1 MKYLGRFLLLFLAAR
16 SVTLATVHGQ
26 DVPPGDQRPKA
37 TDTRNPSNNASSA
50 DPTSADR
57 VIVESVLP
65 VDRVSPLERPIS
77 SVYGTD
83 LSILDTPRTVTAIN
97 SAQQRDLSI
106 EQVTDLL
113 KLVPDSYTNSQFGG
127 ANIPFI
133 RGQAAEVFQN
143 GMLRTPRSD
152 GQPLSFNSVE
162 AFDVVAGPASVVYGP
177 TGNVGGYVNLVTK
190 RPFYDGYHGFVST
203 TIGEYNLRRW
213 QADIGGPITKELAW
227 RVSYQGEDSGSY
239 YRLQGTESQDVYAAV
254 SWTPTDKFR
263 VDFNAEFFEADYDE
277 NTGINRPTQDLIDN
291 GRYIQGTGVSPFSAP
306 GAADPRGFL
315 SVITP
320 TGVTTINRRD
330 GLFSPQD
337 GDYGKNIQ
345 GQLDVTYTASE
356 HLSVLNKTYFE
367 DYQQDQVE
375 ISQRYYNDIDESYNF
390 EDRLEFHLNFDTPV
404 GTKRLAKIDGK
415 DAKGGAD
422 DKAAPKDVQ
431 LSSLTLKS
439 EINTGLSF
447 RYIHVLAFQDFYNEY
462 LNATDISTNPANYP
476 ITTNLFGVLPVPGD
490 SREFAT
496 PGGSYAS
503 GLYPNSIQG
512 TQDSNGY
519 QFGLFYQHNLKITDQ
534 WSLLFG
540 GRGDLIYEDITDPLP
555 PPGFKAVS
563 DSTLVGL
570 GAANASVTYKPT
582 AWNTDYFT
590 FNYNESAVNGNGGG
604 FASLSGNQLIPENF
618 HIQNYLFEG
627 GAKFG
632 LFKNSLFASFAAF
645 YQQRATT
652 NQFGVTNEVDTRG
665 LEFQANYQPN
675 KNFYGT
681 FSASYLDAF
690 EPDVTGETLSTRS
703 VYDAFAPPTGTGVGS
718 PNFLSLSDQA
728 KTYRLP
734 AVPRFLLNAFA
745 KYRFDWGGGLS
756 AGVVATS
763 PIPLTEFGDVV
774 IPWQYTVNAAVFYEA
789 KRFEA
794 RVDFSNLTNQKN
806 WTPSTPLF
814 GAELVNANL
823 PFQVYGSIRIKF

>member
-1 MKYLGRFLLLFLAAR
+1 MKYSCRFVLTFLAAG
-16 SVTLATVHGQ
+16 SFTLTGLRGQ
-26 DVPPGDQRPKA
+26 DAP
-37 TDTRNPSNNASSA
+37 PSNKPPTPNDASSA
-50 DPTSADR
+50 DATSADR
-57 VIVESVLP
+57 VIVQDILP

-83 LSILDTPRTVTAIN
+83 LSIQDTPRSVTAIN

-106 EQVTDLL
+106 EQVTDFL

-143 GMLRTPRSD
+143 GILRTPRSD

-177 TGNVGGYVNLVTK
+177 SGNVGGYVNLVTK
-190 RPFYDGYHGFVST
+190 RPYFDDYHGFVST

-213 QADIGGPITKELAW
+213 QVDVGGPITKDLAW

-239 YRLQGTESQDVYAAV
+239 YRLQGTETEDVYGAV
-254 SWTPTDKFR
+254 SWTPSEKFR
-263 VDFNAEFFEADYDE
+263 VDFNAEFFEGDYDE
-277 NTGINRPTQDLIDN
+277 NTGINRPTQDLIDH
-291 GRYIQGTGVSPFSAP
+291 GRYIQGTAVSQFDPP
-306 GAADPRGFL
+306 GTLPSTNPDSRGFL
-315 SVITP
+315 GVITP

-345 GQLDVTYTASE
+345 GQLDTTFTPNEYFSI
-356 HLSVLNKTYFE
+356 LNKAYFE

-390 EDRLEFHLNFDTPV
+390 EDRLEFHLNFDTPL
-404 GTKRLAKIDGK
+404 GTKGVAKTEGK
-415 DAKGGAD
+415 DAKGGD
-422 DKAAPKDVQ
+422 DKSVVPKDAQ
-431 LSSLTLKS
+431 IPLLTLKS
-439 EINTGLSF
+439 EINTGFSF
-447 RYIHVLAFQDFYNEY
+447 RYIHVLAFQDFFNEY
-462 LNATDISTNPANYP
+462 LNATDITTNPATFP

-490 SREFAT
+490 SHEFAT

-519 QFGLFYQHNLKITDQ
+519 QFGLFYQHDLKITDQ

-540 GRGDLIYEDITDPLP
+540 GRGDLIYENITDPLP
-555 PPGFKAVS
+555 PPGFKAAS
-563 DSTLVGL
+563 DSTLQGL
-570 GAANASVTYKPT
+570 GAANASVTYKPV

-604 FASLSGNQLIPENF
+604 FASFTGNQLLPSDF
-618 HIQNYLFEG
+618 HIQNYLYEG
-627 GAKFG
+627 GTKFG
-632 LFKNSLFASFAAF
+632 LFKNTLFASFAAF
-645 YQQRATT
+645 YQQRSVT
-652 NQFGVTNEVDTRG
+652 NEFGMTNEVDTRG
-665 LEFQANYQPN
+665 LELQANYQPN

-681 FSASYLDAF
+681 FSASYLDAY
-690 EPDVTGETLSTRS
+690 EPNLVGESLSTRS
-703 VYDAFAPPTGTGVGS
+703 VYDAFAAPTGTGIGS
-718 PNFLSLSDQA
+718 PNFLPLSTQA
-728 KTYRLP
+728 EKTYRLP
-734 AVPRFLLNAFA
+734 GVPRFLLNAFA
-745 KYRFDWGGGLS
+745 KYKFDWGGGVS

-763 PIPLTEFGDVV
+763 PIPLSEEGDVK

-794 RVDFSNLTNQKN
+794 RVDFANLTNQKN

-814 GAELVNANL
+814 GGELVNANL
-823 PFQVYGSIRIKF
+823 PFQVYGSIRFKF